1 VASCG
6 VCGRQVE
13 VSDSGQTM
21 PCSCINT
28 PLGGFLR
35 YAIDTCVNP
44 LPSLEVDPNGV
55 CPRCGANAALKD
67 WCEECDAPPGVAC
80 NVYDSPKEPDQDF
93 SEDFD
98 V

>member
-1 VASCG
+1 MASCR

-28 PLGGFLR
+28 PLGSFLR

-44 LPSLEVDPNGV
+44 ELPSLEVEDG
-55 CPRCGANAALKD
+55 RLR
-67 WCEECDAPPGVAC
+67 
-80 NVYDSPKEPDQDF
+80 DF
-93 SEDFD
+93 EEDFD
-98 V
+98 A